1 MTGTGTLTSL
11 GGVSKTTLLAE
22 EPDKIRVEF
31 TTAADVKKGQFVKL
45 TAAGLVTPW
54 VKADLQH
61 LCLGYCDADV
71 SSGAVVTVVCRGY
84 AIHFGISAGAASAG
98 PATTNGYD
106 SADADTS
113 IGAKG
118 YMIWGAATDV
128 TDAVGWIID
137 QVTVANALMRVIV
150 KD

>member
-22 EPDKIRVEF
+22 EPDKLRIEF

-45 TAAGLVTPW
+45 TNAGLVTPW

-71 SSGAVVTVVCRGY
+71 LSGGVVTVVTRGY
-84 AIHFGISAGAASAG
+84 AVHFGITAGAANCG

-106 SADADTS
+106 SADADTTV
-113 IGAKG
+113 GAKG
-118 YMIWGAATDV
+118 YMIWGVATDV

-137 QVTVANALMRVIV
+137 QAAGANALIRVII

>member
-11 GGVSKTTLLAE
+11 GGVSKTTVLAE
-22 EPDKIRVEF
+22 EPDKIRIEF
-31 TTAADVKKGQFVKL
+31 TTAADVKRGQFVKL

-71 SSGAVVTVVCRGY
+71 LSGGAVTVVTRAY
-84 AIHFGISAGAASAG
+84 AVHFGITAGAASAG

-106 SADADTS
+106 SADADTT

-137 QVTVANALMRVIV
+137 QAAAANALIRVLV